1 MRTNC
6 VLNLS
11 LKITPYIVSIPD
23 SQLLGVIGMKKVQLD
38 QSKLLGLKILPS
50 VSKTK
55 IDGKIGGKIGES
67 KVSSKRSVSRLETND
82 QNKAQS

>member
-1 MRTNC
+1 
-6 VLNLS
+6 
-11 LKITPYIVSIPD
+11 
-23 SQLLGVIGMKKVQLD
+23 MKKVQLD

-55 IDGKIGGKIGES
+55 IDGKIGAKIGGG
-67 KVSSKRSVSRLETND
+67 KGNISKRSVSRLESND